1 MKDITPD
8 STWDDVQLYACEV
21 FGREV
26 AMRWINKPLRRF
38 GGSSMKTAFAQ
49 GQQVE
54 VVELLLRSTYGFV
67 F

>member
-1 MKDITPD
+1 MKDITHESLWPE
-8 STWDDVQLYACEV
+8 VEAYACEV
-21 FGREV
+21 FGREI

-38 GGSSMKTAFAQ
+38 DGSSMKTAFAQ